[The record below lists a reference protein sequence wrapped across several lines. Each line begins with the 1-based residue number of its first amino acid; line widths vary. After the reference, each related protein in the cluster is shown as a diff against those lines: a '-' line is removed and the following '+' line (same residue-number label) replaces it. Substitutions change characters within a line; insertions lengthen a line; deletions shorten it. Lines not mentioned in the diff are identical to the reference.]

1 MGQTR
6 PIDRRGGGVASATF
20 SAMDSSPNVITVI
33 ALLLFAVI
41 GYLWMALATA
51 AVLRKAGEE
60 TWPAWVPVFNGMTL
74 FRLAGYSQY
83 WGLLFLVTPLVP
95 FLWLVLSLRLNPAF
109 GLSAGW
115 AALAFFFPLIWLSV
129 IGWGSASWHGLDT
142 DEDPFAGLGGYARS
156 SDPNPAWPGTPAGQ
170 PQYGAGGFDA
180 PQYARPSTPAPL
192 AEPNLDPYA
201 PADTTALVTPGA
213 APFDPWN
220 PTPVTPAA
228 PAAAA
233 APVADAGAPS
243 WESPAGWGAPVAPVA
258 PVAPHA
264 DVNPPAPGVPAP
276 AQPTGVP
283 APSWQAPEAASA
295 PAWGAPAPAAPAPTA
310 ADAGSGDAPLP
321 NSWGAPANGSSD
333 VWAAPAPTSA
343 GAPAAAEPVAPAAAD
358 VPADVAPSAESASVG
373 AAGSPFA
380 PPVQPLERDSSFAP
394 GAGVV
399 PAAAPAGED
408 SQPRGPRRATRM
420 HDDSEV
426 VAQARAARSTVDDE
440 IDDTPDHTSAPATD
454 LSEETDVPPIIVPA
468 SLGGGAVPPPPLPLS
483 VREAADADSESVA
496 DSGWR
501 PTLRRPHLPDDVE
514 SSIGMSAEVSA
525 VAGAPIAGTPRSA
538 MSTVSAQQGTTGMP
552 GEEDEDFDHTELSS
566 RHRTSWLLE
575 LPLSARPVEVTGTVV
590 LLGRKPTADAEHP
603 DAQLIPVADGTRT
616 VSKTH
621 ARLELVRGQW
631 KITDLGSTNGV
642 VLFGADGT
650 ETEIEAN
657 TPSVVTER
665 FLLGDAELRI
675 SERPSS

>member
-1 MGQTR
+1 
-6 PIDRRGGGVASATF
+6 
-20 SAMDSSPNVITVI
+20 MDSSPNVITVI

-83 WGLLFLVTPLVP
+83 WGLLFLVTPLGP

-142 DEDPFAGLGGYARS
+142 EDDPFAGLGGYARNS
-156 SDPNPAWPGTPAGQ
+156 GVDPNPVWPGAPAGQ

-201 PADTTALVTPGA
+201 PADTTALVTPGS
-213 APFDPWN
+213 APVDPWN
-220 PTPVTPAA
+220 PTPAA
-228 PAAAA
+228 PAAPGSDAA
-233 APVADAGAPS
+233 APAPA
-243 WESPAGWGAPVAPVA
+243 WESPAGWGAPAAPVA
-258 PVAPHA
+258 PVAPTA
-264 DVNPPAPGVPAP
+264 DVNPAVPGAPAP
-276 AQPTGVP
+276 T
-283 APSWQAPEAASA
+283 WQAPEAVSA
-295 PAWGAPAPAAPAPTA
+295 PAWGAPAPAAPAPATSDGGD
-310 ADAGSGDAPLP
+310 ADAALP
-321 NSWGAPANGSSD
+321 DSWGAPANGSSD
-333 VWAAPAPTSA
+333 VWAAPAPVVDAAASA
-343 GAPAAAEPVAPAAAD
+343 APAPGPTPVTPAAAEPVAPSTRSAAAQSAEPGAAD
-358 VPADVAPSAESASVG
+358 PAD
-373 AAGSPFA
+373 SPFA

-394 GAGVV
+394 ATGVV
-399 PAAAPAGED
+399 PAAAPTTED

-426 VAQARAARSTVDDE
+426 IAQARAARSAADDE

-454 LSEETDVPPIIVPA
+454 LPEETDVPPIIVPA
-468 SLGGGAVPPPPLPLS
+468 SLGGGAVPPPPLPHS
-483 VREAADADSESVA
+483 AREAADADSESVA

-525 VAGAPIAGTPRSA
+525 VAGAPVAGTPRSA
-538 MSTVSAQQGTTGMP
+538 MSTVSAQQGTTGI
-552 GEEDEDFDHTELSS
+552 GADDEDDFDHTELSS

-590 LLGRKPTADAEHP
+590 LLGRKPVADAEHP